1 MGEANAR
8 LASGH
13 EARAGARLLAL
24 FGSPINEAILRA
36 LAGRP
41 MRLAEL
47 QAAVGSAPQ
56 TTLRGHVKGLA
67 EIGALDKQRRDG
79 SASAVDNEL
88 TPLGFELLEVATALE
103 RWLALA
109 PGGPIAL
116 DSDPGKVAVK
126 SLAGGWDST
135 ILRALAAR
143 PLSLAELN
151 ELIDAYSYPALERRL
166 SKMRATAQVETTHP
180 GGRTLYAITDWMRR
194 AIAPLT
200 MAGRCERRHIADL
213 TAPITHV
220 EVEAAFL
227 LSLPLVTMSEEVG
240 GDCVLAV
247 DTGPDN
253 EGPRVSGIRVEVE
266 RGRILSLS
274 EDLEDDPSTWCVGS
288 ADAWM
293 DAVIDGDAA
302 GLRIGGS
309 NRRLPRSLVGR
320 LHMTLFSE

>member
-1 MGEANAR
+1 MVEADPSM
-8 LASGH
+8 ASEH

-24 FGSPINEAILRA
+24 FGSPLNEAILRT
-36 LAGRP
+36 LAGQP

-47 QAAVGSAPQ
+47 QAALGSAPQ

-67 EIGALDKQRRDG
+67 DIGALDKQRRDG
-79 SASAVDNEL
+79 SVSAVDYEL
-88 TPLGFELLEVATALE
+88 TPLGLELLEVADALE

-116 DSDPGKVAVK
+116 DSDRGKVAVK
-126 SLAGGWDST
+126 SLGGGWEST
-135 ILRALAAR
+135 ILRALGAR

-151 ELIDAYSYPALERRL
+151 GLIDAYSYPALERRL
-166 SKMRATAQVETTHP
+166 SRMRATGQVETTHR
-180 GGRTLYAITDWMRR
+180 GARTLYTVTDWMRR

-200 MAGRCERRHIADL
+200 MAGRCERRHIAEL
-213 TAPITHV
+213 TAPITYV

-227 LSLPLVTMSEEVG
+227 LALPLVVMSEEIG
-240 GDCVLAV
+240 GDCVLAA

-253 EGPRVSGIRVEVE
+253 EGPRVSGIHVVVE
-266 RGRILSLS
+266 RGRVLSLS
-274 EDLEDDPSTWCVGS
+274 EDLEDDPTSWCVGS
-288 ADAWM
+288 ANAWM

-309 NRRLPRSLVGR
+309 NHRLPRSLVGR
-320 LHMTLFSE
+320 LHVTLFRE